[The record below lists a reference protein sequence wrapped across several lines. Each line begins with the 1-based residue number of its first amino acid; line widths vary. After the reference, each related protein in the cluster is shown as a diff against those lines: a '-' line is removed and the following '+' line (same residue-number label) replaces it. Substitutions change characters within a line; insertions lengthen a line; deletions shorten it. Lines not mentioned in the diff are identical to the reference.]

1 MPARNVFVTIDKIF
15 FGYMAVIGLLAGAIL
30 VAIPDAGDG
39 WFKPYFW
46 VLIAVALFDGA
57 GLLRRHSQP
66 GTALSMEARPLGFVI
81 GIVLMVVVP
90 TLAGSSARFF

>member
-39 WFKPYFW
+39 WFKPYF
-46 VLIAVALFDGA
+46 
-57 GLLRRHSQP
+57 
-66 GTALSMEARPLGFVI
+66 
-81 GIVLMVVVP
+81 
-90 TLAGSSARFF
+90 